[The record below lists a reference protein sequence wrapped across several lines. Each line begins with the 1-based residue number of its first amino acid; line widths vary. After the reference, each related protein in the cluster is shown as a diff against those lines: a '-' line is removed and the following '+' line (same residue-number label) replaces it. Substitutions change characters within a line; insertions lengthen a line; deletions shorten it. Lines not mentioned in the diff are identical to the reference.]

1 MDLLKRE
8 RGTCK
13 STITRILNW
22 INNSLDI
29 QTNTFELDHRKA
41 HLVNTFNNYN
51 DICNKI
57 ESIDAVDL
65 HTENREEIEDKYFS
79 AMSRIDG
86 KLSQLTLSNSS
97 SSPSHSQ
104 SQEPASN
111 SNVRLPPISVP
122 NFNGEYSKWLSF
134 YQLFSSLV
142 KDNNSITKA
151 QKLIY
156 LKSSLKGEPLT
167 LIDSLEVTHENFDLA
182 ITILEKKYDNNLAII
197 NSHINAIIDFPTLS
211 KSNYHSLNEFVN
223 DLKRHIDSLKILHVP
238 IESWDYLLINII
250 IRKLDFATKRYYGE
264 RRDRD
269 NTPSIVELFEILN
282 ERCNILADLT
292 YTSDSKREKSHGK
305 YNATSLHLNA
315 SATLPSRVYSK
326 CNYCND
332 SAHKIYKCRKF
343 SSLPHSEKYNFLKAN
358 HMCSNCLGTKHTH
371 ADCPSRTCSICSKKH
386 HTLLHQNSY
395 AQNTNY
401 SGSSHSPHSENY
413 RSNINGNHSRFNHST
428 QNPSYDNRTKHNSF
442 RQPNDASPTTSQ
454 NTNSPSLSY
463 QHKNTTHSTEPLRTN
478 NVQPSTSNNFPD
490 NGNDS
495 SVALSATNKSFT
507 YSSVLLSTVQVN
519 LIDKSGMP
527 LLIKAVLDSGSQ
539 KTFCSQELLSKIN
552 CKIYHRELQISGIS
566 QGSFTSNLM
575 ANINVHSPNLK
586 SQHLNLNCA
595 VIPKITCQLP
605 QFHIQPNKL
614 NIPKGFT
621 LADKHFYQ
629 KSNIDLLIGADYYY
643 DILQPGLVKLGHNLP
658 TLFNTIFGWV
668 IAGNVPNYAQS
679 KNDVSLFVQTQ
690 NTHSSDSN
698 LEALVS
704 KFWETEDCPGEKI
717 LSPDDQLAESNFINH
732 LKILENGRLQVNLPQ
747 KSPSEHLKLGESFQ
761 ITKKRFESLE
771 KRFKNDSNL
780 YNAYKLFIDQYISLN
795 HGKYVP
801 LTYHN
806 SLDENKYF
814 LPHHCVLKD
823 SATTKLR
830 VVFDGSAKTT
840 SGYSLNQIL
849 LTGFQT
855 QPDLFDILCRFRQFK
870 FVFIADIEK
879 MYRQI
884 NVNPNQTF
892 LQNILW
898 RDSPHEPLKC
908 IELTSVTYGVTCSS
922 FLATRC
928 LKEIATLNTTKHPL
942 GSDALLNQTYVD
954 DILYGTNTLAE
965 LEAAYH
971 ELNSILNGHS
981 ITLHKWVSNSAEFS
995 AKYIRSSQSNYEI
1008 TSNNLNTNKVLGLSW
1023 HPLDDYFTISIPSPP
1038 AADNSF
1044 TKRNALS
1051 ALAKIFDPIGL
1062 LGSFTVTG
1070 KVFIQKLWL
1079 NKLNWDDPLPET
1091 LAKEWKRFINDLTL
1105 LESLKVPRNLFN
1117 SRQISKIE
1125 IHGFA
1130 DASSKAQAAVLYF
1143 RTIYADDTISCTLIA
1158 SKSRLAPLKTVS
1170 IPRLELSAMLLLS
1183 RLTKKINSTFANRLH
1198 FSSINLWT
1206 DSQIAL
1212 CWINSS
1218 ASRWNTYVANRVT
1231 QIQDL
1236 TSNFSWRHV
1245 RSHENAADCLSRG
1258 LTATEFLNSR
1268 MWWKGPEF
1276 LLKTDLNLTTFNP
1289 NSTQVLLPDEKV
1301 SSLIISSKISTQ
1313 DEFINNLFSRF
1324 SSYSKLLRTTAYI
1337 YRFSFNARNSSDKK
1351 LGILSPDEL
1360 RSASISIFKAI
1371 QSLKFSKEIL
1381 EIKTQGITSNKSLI
1395 TLNPFLNADGLLCV
1409 GGRLKN
1415 ANIPYEQKHPI
1426 LLPSNSH
1433 IINLLLTHEHCRLGH
1448 AGPQTTLSNVRLN
1461 YWPLNGLRTLKK
1473 IVKNCHVCFRF
1484 RAKPMEQIMGNLP
1497 QVRITPSR
1505 PFQNVGCDFGGPFL
1519 IKSSKLR
1526 KAPMQKCYISIFVCL
1541 ATKAVHIELV
1551 SSLSTDSFLLCLKR
1565 FIARRGLPSLIY
1577 SDNATNFAGSKNELK
1592 DLREFF
1598 KSPSFS
1604 NDMQNFAAQ
1613 NFIEWKFIPPHSPH
1627 WGGIWEAAI
1636 KSAKYHIRRMIG
1648 NAYLVFEEFSTILS
1662 QIEAILNSRPI
1673 CPLSNDPSDLQC
1685 LTPGHFLIGSSLTS
1699 YPEKTLL
1706 HLPINRLNFLQRCSQ
1721 IQQSFWKRWSVE
1733 YLSQLHSRPKW
1744 SKVSQ
1749 NIKINDLV
1757 LLRTDNCPPL
1767 KWPTARVLELF
1778 PGSDNHVRAVK
1789 IRTAT
1794 GEAVRPITKL
1804 YLLPQFD

>member
-1 MDLLKRE
+1 MTKEKKNSFQKAIENDPVLTQVKKFCLSNWPKNPHKLEPDVKYYYNLKEHIHLSDNLLFFDKKIIIPAQLRKEMLCLIHAAHFGIQKSKLRAREIMYWPKMSKDIEFYIENCEPCQLNKPLNQKETLINHKQPERPWQFLFSDFLEFKSKSYLLIVDLYSHWIELFPVNDKTANTVIRCCKETFSKFGIPDIFFADNVPFNSFCMKQFAREWNFELEFSSPDHHQSNGFAEKYVQICKNMLKKISNVNELQNCLMEYRNTPLTGIGFAPSQLLLNRIVKTKLPISSE
-8 RGTCK
+8 NLK
-13 STITRILNW
+13 SNIVDPQVVSEKLKANSQKMKDHYDKTAKNLPTLQKGDNVLFRK
-22 INNSLDI
+22 NNSW
-29 QTNTFELDHRKA
+29 QK
-41 HLVNTFNNYN
+41 
-51 DICNKI
+51 

-122 NFNGEYSKWLSF
+122 NFNGEYS
-134 YQLFSSLV
+134 
-142 KDNNSITKA
+142 
-151 QKLIY
+151 
-156 LKSSLKGEPLT
+156 EPLT

-315 SATLPSRVYSK
+315 SATLPSRVYIK

-332 SAHKIYKCRKF
+332 SAHKIYTCRKF

-519 LIDKSGMP
+519 LIDKSGRP

-539 KTFCSQELLSKIN
+539 KTFCSQELLSKII

-668 IAGNVPNYAQS
+668 IAGNIPNYAQS

-732 LKILENGRLQVNLPQ
+732 LKILENGRFQVNLPQ

-761 ITKKRFESLE
+761 IAKKRFESLE

-780 YNAYKLFIDQYISLN
+780 YNAYKHFIDQYISLN

-928 LKEIATLNTTKHPL
+928 LKEIATLNTTKYPL

-965 LEAAYH
+965 LEAAEH

-1143 RTIYADDTISCTLIA
+1143 HTIYADDTISCTLIA

-1183 RLTKKINSTFANRLH
+1183 R
-1198 FSSINLWT
+1198 
-1206 DSQIAL
+1206 
-1212 CWINSS
+1212 
-1218 ASRWNTYVANRVT
+1218 
-1231 QIQDL
+1231 
-1236 TSNFSWRHV
+1236 
-1245 RSHENAADCLSRG
+1245 
-1258 LTATEFLNSR
+1258 
-1268 MWWKGPEF
+1268 
-1276 LLKTDLNLTTFNP
+1276 
-1289 NSTQVLLPDEKV
+1289 
-1301 SSLIISSKISTQ
+1301 
-1313 DEFINNLFSRF
+1313 
-1324 SSYSKLLRTTAYI
+1324 
-1337 YRFSFNARNSSDKK
+1337 
-1351 LGILSPDEL
+1351 
-1360 RSASISIFKAI
+1360 
-1371 QSLKFSKEIL
+1371 
-1381 EIKTQGITSNKSLI
+1381 
-1395 TLNPFLNADGLLCV
+1395 
-1409 GGRLKN
+1409 
-1415 ANIPYEQKHPI
+1415 
-1426 LLPSNSH
+1426 
-1433 IINLLLTHEHCRLGH
+1433 
-1448 AGPQTTLSNVRLN
+1448 
-1461 YWPLNGLRTLKK
+1461 
-1473 IVKNCHVCFRF
+1473 F

-1497 QVRITPSR
+1497 KVRITPSR

-1778 PGSDNHVRAVK
+1778 PGLDNHVRAVK
-1789 IRTAT
+1789 IRPAT
-1794 GEAVRPITKL
+1794 GETVRPITKL